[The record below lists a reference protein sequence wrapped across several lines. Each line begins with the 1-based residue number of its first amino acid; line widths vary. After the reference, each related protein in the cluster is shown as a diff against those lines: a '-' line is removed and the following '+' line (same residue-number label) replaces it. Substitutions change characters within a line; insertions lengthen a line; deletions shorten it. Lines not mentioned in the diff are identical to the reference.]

1 MHQCDS
7 KDNGKHLFAYYKEIT
22 KNYLFEVV
30 VPHVRG
36 QNGDTVLS
44 AYLKSWNDF
53 AMLTTLLQ
61 RMFVYLD
68 RLYLKEKNLGTLGT
82 TALDMFVM
90 FFKEIQAILR
100 TEMLILFTKDRNGE
114 VINRDLLRDIVESFV
129 KIGMKNAEPKKRVN
143 GFTWEGT
150 DNLDLYEKEFEH
162 YFLINARQEY
172 QGKANLWV
180 QECSAPE
187 YLKNVEAAIDHEENK
202 NKDLF

>member
-1 MHQCDS
+1 
-7 KDNGKHLFAYYKEIT
+7 
-22 KNYLFEVV
+22 
-30 VPHVRG
+30 
-36 QNGDTVLS
+36 
-44 AYLKSWNDF
+44 
-53 AMLTTLLQ
+53 
-61 RMFVYLD
+61 
-68 RLYLKEKNLGTLGT
+68 
-82 TALDMFVM
+82 MFVM
-90 FFKEIQAILR
+90 FFKEIQATLR

-172 QGKANLWV
+172 QDKANLWV